1 MGIYIQAFKWILDAK
16 TVKENYNK
24 NIWKKKCVLFNCLFL
39 RWKA

>member
-24 NIWKKKCVLFNCLFL
+24 KHLKEEMCPF
-39 RWKA
+39 